1 MVIPWGGRA
10 VQRLDQALKQG
21 REAAIVGTVQGMC
34 AGVQGYLT
42 HKKTVPPRNLLSAY
56 AWGPTVVLGGETVS
70 YERGSLVP
78 E

>member
-1 MVIPWGGRA
+1 MVIPGGGRA

-21 REAAIVGTVQGMC
+21 REAVILC

-56 AWGPTVVLGGETVS
+56 SWGPEVVLGGETVS